1 MGDTKISTTMGNH
14 SDIRHIN
21 AALPWYRAP
30 LCASKSLNSSG
41 DAAVPWYKKVL
52 SEALDE
58 DLRRASVDSTE
69 TLLDVD
75 LRRLS
80 QLLRHS
86 EETGPSITVH
96 LRTAQTTVDA
106 VVNKQSQVSDE
117 VHQALQSQRCIP
129 ATTRRLQILL
139 GGESIAEGSFEENRV
154 EGGAT
159 IDVHVQPEPSFDQ
172 ELYFATKENN
182 TETLSMLLLH
192 GAGADVQDMK
202 GFTPVNVA
210 ASLNNTKAMR
220 LLLDNGADA
229 DQGNE
234 KGWTPVLIATHYNN
248 LEALSMLL
256 DYGADANQVN
266 KKGQT
271 PVLVASGE
279 NNTEALKILLDHGAD
294 ADQRDVNGWTPVLV
308 ASGKNNTEALKIL
321 LDHGADAYSAES
333 SGMTPVCAAAVQQNS
348 TEALKML
355 LDYAA
360 KAGQPNQDLAPAML
374 SATFANN
381 TAALELLSKYDHDC
395 VQMYGAK

>member
-14 SDIRHIN
+14 SDIRHNN

-117 VHQALQSQRCIP
+117 LHQALQSQRCIP

-229 DQGNE
+229 DQGN
-234 KGWTPVLIATHYNN
+234 
-248 LEALSMLL
+248 
-256 DYGADANQVN
+256 

-294 ADQRDVNGWTPVLV
+294 ADQRDVDGWTPVLV

>member
-1 MGDTKISTTMGNH
+1 MG
-14 SDIRHIN
+14 
-21 AALPWYRAP
+21 
-30 LCASKSLNSSG
+30 
-41 DAAVPWYKKVL
+41 
-52 SEALDE
+52 
-58 DLRRASVDSTE
+58 
-69 TLLDVD
+69 DVD

-202 GFTPVNVA
+202 GFTPVSVA

-229 DQGNE
+229 DQGN
-234 KGWTPVLIATHYNN
+234 
-248 LEALSMLL
+248 
-256 DYGADANQVN
+256 
-266 KKGQT
+266 
-271 PVLVASGE
+271 
-279 NNTEALKILLDHGAD
+279 
-294 ADQRDVNGWTPVLV
+294 VNGWTPVLV